1 MTLSR
6 LDDLGA
12 TNVLEGSMTN
22 WELEA
27 QEVNGILEPKD
38 LVVENVRNDLPSQG
52 NLQKSMNVDFG
63 EGRFVASS
71 LGFCLTSASWRMLF
85 VTNVIIH
92 AWQLCLE
99 SFWAKGP
106 LQFIPTNNYQ
116 PTHFV
121 ASKD

>member
-1 MTLSR
+1 
-6 LDDLGA
+6 LDDLGT

-63 EGRFVASS
+63 EGRIVASS
-71 LGFCLTSASWRMLF
+71 LGFCLTSASRRMLF

-92 AWQLCLE
+92 A
-99 SFWAKGP
+99 
-106 LQFIPTNNYQ
+106 
-116 PTHFV
+116 
-121 ASKD
+121 

>member
-1 MTLSR
+1 

-71 LGFCLTSASWRMLF
+71 LGFCLTSAS
-85 VTNVIIH
+85 
-92 AWQLCLE
+92 
-99 SFWAKGP
+99 
-106 LQFIPTNNYQ
+106 
-116 PTHFV
+116 
-121 ASKD
+121 